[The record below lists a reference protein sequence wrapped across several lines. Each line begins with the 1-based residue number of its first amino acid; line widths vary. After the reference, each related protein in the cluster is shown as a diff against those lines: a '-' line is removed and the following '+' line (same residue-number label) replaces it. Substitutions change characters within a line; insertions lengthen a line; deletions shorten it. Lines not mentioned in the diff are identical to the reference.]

1 MARLSLALLGNPSAP
16 ELMQIASV
24 IGLANNFGALKSLT
38 TKGIQ
43 VGHMKMHLL
52 NILNVFN
59 ANEVEKLEAVE
70 HFKREKVSYSA
81 VQNFIESLRNS
92 KPKKNA

>member
-59 ANEVEKLEAVE
+59 ASEVEKLEAVE
-70 HFKREKVSYSA
+70 HFKHEKVSYSA
-81 VQNFIESLRNS
+81 VQNFIELLRNS
-92 KPKKNA
+92 KAKKNA